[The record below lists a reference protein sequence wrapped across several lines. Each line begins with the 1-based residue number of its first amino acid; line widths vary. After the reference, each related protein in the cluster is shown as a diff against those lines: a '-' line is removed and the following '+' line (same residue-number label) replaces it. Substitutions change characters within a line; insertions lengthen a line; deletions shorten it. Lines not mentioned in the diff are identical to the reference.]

1 MKEKQNN
8 INNTQQRTI
17 LRRHT
22 TKRHTMNANKV
33 YEIQIKHLTQK
44 LRRNITQIPKL
55 DLKQEQLTINNY
67 ITCLQIPPEQRTT
80 EHVGVIHYYLNR
92 TNIIDKF
99 NNDGIDPINHSQM
112 LITTS
117 THAKYTH
124 INANEMIYDY
134 FTTANFTYVVVSG
147 KVVLH
152 YPTPMK
158 AALTGYEYYTYII
171 DLLHNNDISSL
182 QALSEHYNNGSI
194 NSEYYF
200 SYGDVHLLKHIALK
214 LHFDKQSSS
223 CSNGD
228 NVDVLRALF
237 EVIKLNPSDIGINSD
252 DDDANTVIEKINACI
267 DNITYDQYNK
277 YSYILNTT
285 TKHEVTLYTFKP
297 TKTLHEG
304 DYFGECIH
312 NTNNAKYNCKC
323 YTSDDTQLCV
333 ISNYIYNTYLHIDKN
348 NSMLKE
354 INFLYDKYFF
364 RKIVK
369 RKFERE
375 YFKLFTKRIYKKHQT
390 IITEDFLLQ
399 HIYFI
404 QDGTIELS
412 SNKSVV
418 ETHHSIKQLTRGS
431 SFNNSN
437 NTEIYNSFFSNI
449 RSKPLHMLS
458 QLTDKASKTIVVTS
472 SNEVL
477 GVDSMLNKINHYLY
491 TAKVVSNY
499 ATVYALSV
507 DDLMFILEHEG
518 NDVAR
523 DFERT
528 AVMKGDL
535 LKERFVNVNTSAL
548 GVVDR
553 AIANENYYKGHKI
566 DLMNYNEVSY
576 KHKHVN
582 KAALTK
588 HFNTHNVTDVL
599 SHCDSNI
606 SNSNS
611 NSNIHSLQYKTIESS
626 ASMIDK
632 VNRGLSSNKCI
643 LPSISVKKT
652 SLNKLDKYKTLSIK
666 SFEDRIYHKV
676 QKQHKLIQQSL
687 ISYSQK
693 EESTTLN
700 NNNNTGE
707 QSGTLTQPSEKE
719 LLNVTN
725 AFITALPPSSDKIE
739 IKDDIHLLSETSS
752 HKKLNTINL
761 HLKKPYRSPFVKY
774 KLQKYSIFD
783 SNNINYSLKPTEA
796 YSHKQYRMYSSY
808 GTKIGSGIK
817 DLIEKDINTFTTC
830 NSGLNMPTRDINSSS
845 IFKLKGNSPKHT
857 VNSTYKK
864 HILKK
869 INELYYI

>member
-1 MKEKQNN
+1 MTDKQNN
-8 INNTQQRTI
+8 TNNTHHRTT

-22 TKRHTMNANKV
+22 TKRHTANTNKV

-44 LRRNITQIPKL
+44 LRRNIAQIPKL
-55 DLKQEQLTINNY
+55 DLKQEHLTINNY
-67 ITCLQIPPEQRTT
+67 ITCLQIPPEHRTT

-99 NNDGIDPINHSQM
+99 NNDGIDPINHTQM

-117 THAKYTH
+117 THAKYKH
-124 INANEMIYDY
+124 ITANEMIYDY
-134 FTTANFTYVVVSG
+134 LTKADFTYVIVSG

-158 AALTGYEYYTYII
+158 ATLTGYEYYTYII
-171 DLLHNNDISSL
+171 DLLHNNDVSSL
-182 QALSEHYNNGSI
+182 QALSEHYNNSNNNGDNS
-194 NSEYYF
+194 NVSEYYF
-200 SYGDVHLLKHIALK
+200 SYSDVNVLKHIALK
-214 LHFDKQSSS
+214 LHFDKQNVSD
-223 CSNGD
+223 GD
-228 NVDVLRALF
+228 NVDVLRTLF

-252 DDDANTVIEKINACI
+252 DNVNTVIDKIKACI
-267 DNITYDQYNK
+267 DDITYEQYTK

-297 TKTLHEG
+297 TKTMHEG
-304 DYFGECIH
+304 DYFGESIH
-312 NTNNAKYNCKC
+312 NNSKYNCKC

-431 SFNNSN
+431 SPYNN

-477 GVDSMLNKINHYLY
+477 GVDSMLHKINRYLY

-507 DDLMFILEHEG
+507 DDLMFILENEG
-518 NDVAR
+518 NEVAR

-553 AIANENYYKGHKI
+553 AIASENYYKGHKI
-566 DLMNYNEVSY
+566 DLINYNEVSC
-576 KHKHVN
+576 KHKHIN

-588 HFNTHNVTDVL
+588 HFNTNNITDVL
-599 SHCDSNI
+599 LHCDSNI
-606 SNSNS
+606 SNS

-626 ASMIDK
+626 ASMVDK

-700 NNNNTGE
+700 NNNDGSRDN
-707 QSGTLTQPSEKE
+707 SGTLTQPSEKE

-725 AFITALPPSSDKIE
+725 AFITALPPSSEKIE

-761 HLKKPYRSPFVKY
+761 HLKKPYRSPFVKC

-783 SNNINYSLKPTEA
+783 SNNINYSLKPTEP
-796 YSHKQYRMYSSY
+796 YYHKQYRMHSSY

-817 DLIEKDINTFTTC
+817 DLIEKDMNTFTTC
-830 NSGLNMPTRDINSSS
+830 NNGLSMPIRNINSSS
-845 IFKLKGNSPKHT
+845 ILKLKGNSPKHT